1 MDIIPAIDIKNGKV
15 VKALSGKRE
24 FYTPICKHYNKS
36 SNPLIFINGL
46 IKKYKPSI
54 IYIADI
60 DSIAGDKN
68 NFNIIELISKKYPN
82 LNIWL
87 DSGNVYNV
95 SYKRKNINPIL
106 CSEKCN
112 RIININYKYKEHIH
126 SYDYTKNLV
135 GESNFKSLAS
145 KYKNKIIIMDISAVG
160 TNSGPDFK
168 MIKCEKKSKGKQYY
182 VAGGVRSL
190 LDIYKLRN
198 IGIDGV
204 LISSLLFKN
213 QTNSFLI
220 KKRAGT

>member
-1 MDIIPAIDIKNGKV
+1 MYV
-15 VKALSGKRE
+15 VKNA
-24 FYTPICKHYNKS
+24 
-36 SNPLIFINGL
+36 
-46 IKKYKPSI
+46 
-54 IYIADI
+54 
-60 DSIAGDKN
+60 
-68 NFNIIELISKKYPN
+68 IELLILTTNIKSIS
-82 LNIWL
+82 I
-87 DSGNVYNV
+87 
-95 SYKRKNINPIL
+95 RM
-106 CSEKCN
+106 
-112 RIININYKYKEHIH
+112 IIQ
-126 SYDYTKNLV
+126 KNLV

-145 KYKNKIIIMDISAVG
+145 KYKNKIIIMNISAVG

-220 KKRAGT
+220 KKRAGS